1 MDRSELLSITEE
13 SCRYDIDR
21 IESMSKAP
29 FAAELGITLVYVS
42 KERTVA
48 RMPVC
53 GRLLNSLGIVHGA
66 ATFGLIDHAFGV
78 ACNIGCDAVG
88 QCCSVHYY
96 RPATEGPLT
105 AEAVLMNESRSIVDY
120 DVKVFG
126 GGKLI
131 ASAVCTGF
139 KLGEK
144 R

>member
-29 FAAELGITLVYVS
+29 FAEELGITLVHVS
-42 KERTVA
+42 KEKTIA
-48 RMPVC
+48 QMPIC
-53 GRLLNSLGIVHGA
+53 GKILNSLGIVHGA
-66 ATFGLIDHAFGV
+66 ATFGLIDHAFCV

-88 QCCSVHYY
+88 QSCNVHYY

-105 AEAVLMNESRSIVDY
+105 AEAVLINDSRSMSDY